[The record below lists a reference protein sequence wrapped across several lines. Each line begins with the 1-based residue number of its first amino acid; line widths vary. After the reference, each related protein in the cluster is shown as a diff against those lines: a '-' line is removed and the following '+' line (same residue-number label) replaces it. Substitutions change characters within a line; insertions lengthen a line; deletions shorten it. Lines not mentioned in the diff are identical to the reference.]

1 MKARI
6 QDRWLSFWRKT
17 FLKKSPKDLTS
28 LNTRE
33 KIAAII
39 RGIQFI
45 RINSRESPVLF
56 PSGKH
61 QRITCPT
68 INVARRAVSA
78 YQIATDFFEINLLIF
93 PPLRD
98 NKSDRSHLNPHRL
111 KDGIV
116 HNLYKSYLFL
126 CLFIFSSEI
135 AVMILRSSWPSFSGR
150 SPWRLAT
157 A

>member
-1 MKARI
+1 M
-6 QDRWLSFWRKT
+6 
-17 FLKKSPKDLTS
+17 TS

-33 KIAAII
+33 KTTAII

-45 RINSRESPVLF
+45 RINSSEAPVLF
-56 PSGKH
+56 PFGKH

-78 YQIATDFFEINLLIF
+78 YQIATDCFEINLLIF

-98 NKSDRSHLNPHRL
+98 NKSDKSHLNLHQP
-111 KDGIV
+111 KDGII
-116 HNLYKSYLFL
+116 HNLYKSYLIL
-126 CLFIFSSEI
+126 CLFIFSSKMP
-135 AVMILRSSWPSFSGR
+135 VMISRNSSLSFSGM